1 MNPTDLPS
9 VLCVDDEARV
19 LDGLSLHLRRHYQ
32 VHTAQ
37 SGAQALAKLKELRGV
52 AVVVSD
58 MRMPG
63 MDGATLLRQVMTLYP
78 DTARILL
85 TGEPGRD
92 VAISAI
98 NEGQIFRF
106 LTKPCPPEKLKEA
119 IDAGVQQHRL
129 ASAERVLLQETL
141 LGCIR
146 ALVDVLATTNPV
158 AFGRAGR
165 IKRLA
170 MEFAGDLGY
179 RAFWQLEAAAMLSQL
194 GYVSLPVE
202 LVEKMYYAEKLTDE
216 EKTLASAV
224 PQVARKLLGH
234 IPRMDAVLEII
245 ERAAH
250 GERIEAVGAESVLS
264 VGSAILALVLE
275 YDALITQGASVDA
288 AIGTLRAQRRHDEEL
303 LAKFAHRVGASGTG
317 GEEVRELPLR
327 LVQPG
332 MIFME
337 DLRTDLGTLLVARGF
352 EVTESF
358 VERVRNFGPGLLG
371 EKVRVLVRHGARA
384 TPAVPA

>member
-106 LTKPCPPEKLKEA
+106 LTKP
-119 IDAGVQQHRL
+119 
-129 ASAERVLLQETL
+129 
-141 LGCIR
+141 
-146 ALVDVLATTNPV
+146 
-158 AFGRAGR
+158 
-165 IKRLA
+165 
-170 MEFAGDLGY
+170 
-179 RAFWQLEAAAMLSQL
+179 
-194 GYVSLPVE
+194 
-202 LVEKMYYAEKLTDE
+202 
-216 EKTLASAV
+216 
-224 PQVARKLLGH
+224 
-234 IPRMDAVLEII
+234 
-245 ERAAH
+245 
-250 GERIEAVGAESVLS
+250 
-264 VGSAILALVLE
+264 
-275 YDALITQGASVDA
+275 
-288 AIGTLRAQRRHDEEL
+288 
-303 LAKFAHRVGASGTG
+303 
-317 GEEVRELPLR
+317 
-327 LVQPG
+327 
-332 MIFME
+332 
-337 DLRTDLGTLLVARGF
+337 
-352 EVTESF
+352 
-358 VERVRNFGPGLLG
+358 
-371 EKVRVLVRHGARA
+371 
-384 TPAVPA
+384 